1 MNPEISAQKK
11 KMQMEILLK
20 ESDVKKFERVK
31 VELEIALRD
40 IKQKEAQLQAD
51 KASKE
56 SMLKRTEE
64 DITKLRN
71 EIIKLKRQMNM
82 LGH

>member
-20 ESDVKKFERVK
+20 ESDVKKFVRVK
-31 VELEIALRD
+31 DELEIALRD

-56 SMLKRTEE
+56 SRLKRTEE
-64 DITKLRN
+64 DITQLRN

>member
-1 MNPEISAQKK
+1 
-11 KMQMEILLK
+11 MEILLK

-56 SMLKRTEE
+56 SRLKRTEE
-64 DITKLRN
+64 DITQLRN

>member
-56 SMLKRTEE
+56 SRLKRTEE
-64 DITKLRN
+64 DITQLRN

>member
-1 MNPEISAQKK
+1 
-11 KMQMEILLK
+11 
-20 ESDVKKFERVK
+20 VKKFERVK

-56 SMLKRTEE
+56 SRLKRTEE
-64 DITKLRN
+64 DITQLRN

>member
-1 MNPEISAQKK
+1 MLAQKK

-31 VELEIALRD
+31 VDLEIGLRD
-40 IKQKEAQLQAD
+40 IKHKELQLQAD
-51 KASKE
+51 KALKE
-56 SMLKRTEE
+56 SRLKKTEE
-64 DITKLRN
+64 DIFQIRN
-71 EIIKLKRQMNM
+71 EIMKMKRQMNM